1 MLPLFYLNSIMPR
14 KLAAECSLGL
24 RFRLYKAGTFLLSSH
39 LPVQFWHENSQELK
53 GHMNIAIS

>member
-1 MLPLFYLNSIMPR
+1 MPR
-14 KLAAECSLGL
+14 KLVAECSLGL